1 MQTVLAQNNTQP
13 QVAPTSLCAMITED
27 AQDIRKALE
36 LRYRVFGEDMGA
48 KFKSTEAGIDRDHF
62 DDVCYHLVV
71 KDEFSGDVVG
81 YSRIIT
87 SDMLAHTGGFY
98 TQTEFDLSGILQSG
112 KRYMEIGRTCVDG
125 DFRNGAVIALLWARL
140 GQFIQDHNID
150 FLMGCASIPFNDG
163 PKALA
168 VIDYLR
174 DNHFTESEKRVIP
187 KHPLPHLEVHA
198 DGKSLMPALL
208 KAYLRMGCKVC
219 GEAHWDKAFNVADV
233 VVLLA
238 REDINQRYLKHFM
251 RAA

>member
-1 MQTVLAQNNTQP
+1 MQTVLAHNNTQP
-13 QVAPTSLCAMITED
+13 QVAPTSLCAMITVD
-27 AQDIRKALE
+27 PQDIRKALE

-125 DFRNGAVIALLWARL
+125 DFRSGAVIALLWARL
-140 GQFIQDHNID
+140 GQFIQEHNID

-187 KHPLPHLEVHA
+187 KHPLPHIEVHA